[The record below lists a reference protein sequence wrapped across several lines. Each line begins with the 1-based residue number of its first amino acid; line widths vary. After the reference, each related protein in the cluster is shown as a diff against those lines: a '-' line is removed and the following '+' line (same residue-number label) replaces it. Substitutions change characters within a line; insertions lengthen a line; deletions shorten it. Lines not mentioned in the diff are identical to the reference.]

1 MPARAQ
7 LAWLLTAQ
15 PYPTGVH
22 PRGTVSVPPCRSTSA
37 AIAQQRVGLFKPE
50 LELLMRTTHEREL
63 DGQRAQRERREHAR
77 ARGVPRV
84 NPPNLVTHPRKG

>member
-37 AIAQQRVGLFKPE
+37 AIAQQRVGLFRPE
-50 LELLMRTTHEREL
+50 LKLAMRASEGSMASAVSASDASVRVAQVFPHLLVVLTF
-63 DGQRAQRERREHAR
+63 
-77 ARGVPRV
+77 
-84 NPPNLVTHPRKG
+84 